1 MEAEVE
7 EMIDL
12 IYLFIIVLL
21 IGIVIFRL
29 QILEKIIDI
38 SIFVVVYSILEW
50 VYGVEDIMTK
60 ILISITA
67 FIISVLLRK
76 LLMANLKSRA

>member
-1 MEAEVE
+1 
-7 EMIDL
+7 MIDL

-38 SIFVVVYSILEW
+38 TIFILVYSILEW
-50 VYGVEDIMTK
+50 IYGVDDIMTK

-67 FIISVLLRK
+67 FILSVLLRK
-76 LLMANLKSRA
+76 LLMANLKSMRS